1 MYKIFINKYSRMNVT
16 PTMISSLKP
25 GEIFVFGSNLE
36 GLHAGGAAKFALNF
50 GAEWGNGVGIQ
61 GQTYAIPTLS
71 HPGGTQEHML
81 PVSTIGKF
89 VRQFIDYAK
98 AHPENHFYVTPI
110 GCGIAGFTPAQIAP
124 LFKGALN
131 LENVSLPADFIKVLN
146 TNQYSIKG
154 LGKLISKSIG
164 KILREEGY
172 IN

>member
-1 MYKIFINKYSRMNVT
+1 MNVT

-89 VRQFIDYAK
+89 VRQFIEYAK
-98 AHPENHFYVTPI
+98 THPENHFYVTPI
-110 GCGIAGFTPAQIAP
+110 GCGIAGFTPVQIAP

-154 LGKLISKSIG
+154 LGKLISNSIG
-164 KILREEGY
+164 KILKEEGY